1 MARLAGAGAR
11 RRAAVL
17 LCAALWVLQ
26 AVRYRDLQATLARLG
41 ADHLLLALLCCAAN
55 YLALSCYDQLAF
67 LYIGKRIARARI
79 ALTAFIAY
87 AVSNSVGFALL
98 YRWFNLGMAP
108 LSGLRASKASPLW
121 SRLAGFVYRHGESFY
136 KFQGLR
142 AYKEKFHPVWEPR
155 YIAYAGGKFL
165 PALLAD
171 VAALSARG
179 YARIFL

>member
-1 MARLAGAGAR
+1 MSSCRRSAIATSRPRWPASAPNICCWPCYSARPNCL
-11 RRAAVL
+11 V
-17 LCAALWVLQ
+17 V
-26 AVRYRDLQATLARLG
+26 
-41 ADHLLLALLCCAAN
+41 
-55 YLALSCYDQLAF
+55 SCYDQLAF

-108 LSGLRASKASPLW
+108 LSGLRASKAFPLW
-121 SRLAGFVYRHGESFY
+121 SRLADFVYRHGESFY

-142 AYKEKFHPVWEPR
+142 AYQEKFHPVWEPR